1 MLALACAALAAL
13 QQPVAAVATPAP
25 IRAWLITRPLPTD
38 TGAARVTR
46 DYLGGETA
54 AFPDSDA
61 TWHPVAADAAGLVD
75 LNAVP
80 GGGANHAAVYA
91 FTYLQSPRD
100 ETRTLILTSDDDV
113 EAWLNGQLVH
123 RHITSRGVDVER
135 DSVTVRLAN
144 GWNTLL
150 LKVVNRQGG
159 FGYGAWFEG
168 PAAATT
174 IHRPPDARVAALP
187 AATVTLGALRL
198 TAPFTWS
205 GDQLRTT
212 AAVSVTA
219 WGAGAPT
226 AAALRIA
233 LGNDTVARGTADSL
247 VPGRPRAVTLPVS
260 LAMLGRLGTS
270 DAAQIVAA
278 WPKGRVTSAGAAEAA
293 ATLMLL
299 GGRLALEWQLADS
312 ILTAHVT
319 VPAALAG
326 LAVDL
331 IPAELGAAA
340 HYSVNGTTRTWVAGT
355 VALCDPCALGDTL
368 AIRIVRPA
376 GHELW
381 DLPRARARNRTYADV
396 ARNVAL
402 LPALGDSSGR
412 VPPPDARAWLA
423 AVLQPDKRSYQ
434 ALVARYDSLL
444 APMAAAVRPDT
455 IHLVGNSHIDAAWLW
470 PYSETWGVVEKTW
483 RTELKIQQKFPG
495 ATFAAS
501 AAQYYRW
508 LDTRAPGLV
517 DSIRAVADAGTW
529 SFVGGW
535 WLEADQNIPSGES
548 LVRQGLYGQR
558 YFQRMFGRRSKIAWT
573 PDSFGYPWTMPQ
585 IWRGVGMTT
594 FVTQKIRWNDSTEF
608 PYDAFVWQ
616 GRDGTRVFSYNPWG
630 YDHDLDGAR
639 LAQEMRTDN
648 ARTDSAHQM
657 LVLYG
662 VGDHGGGPTIE
673 MLERRDDLRRLP
685 AYPVLTDDTPERAL
699 QSVRAAHP
707 DAAWPVWPDELY
719 LEIHRGTYTTQS
731 WMKRRNRRSEELLG
745 TTEML
750 AALDTAPYP
759 RRDLELAWHQVLFN
773 QFHDLLPGSGIH
785 RIYVDAMRT
794 YDSAQTASATIR
806 DAAFARLRGQID
818 TRGEGVPVVVFNPS
832 SWVRS
837 SYASLAL
844 DGALARLKGER
855 LLRAV
860 DAAKRATLAE
870 ADGDTLRFLAREV
883 PPLGFKV
890 FWIRTGSASEGTLTS
905 GPAHLENDFL
915 AIDVDTSTGQ
925 IVRLYDKR
933 AKRDAIAPGGR
944 GNALQLFGD
953 QPRNWDAWDIGYTGE
968 HWGLDSV
975 RRVRRG
981 SDDMSAWIEF
991 DKPWNGTHV
1000 VQRLILRRDEPLLVV
1015 DNQVDWHETH
1025 RLLKVAFDWNVTA
1038 DSATYEIAYGA
1049 IGQPTAPRTQA
1060 ERAKYEHA
1068 GHRWADLSEAT
1079 FGVSLLND
1087 SKYGWDTRGHT
1098 MRLSLLR
1105 APLWP
1110 DSLADRG
1117 PQHFQY
1123 AVYPH
1128 AGDWRSAQTER
1139 RGQEF
1144 NWPLIAAAEPS
1155 HDGVYGHSWSFAT
1168 VAADNVYVTAV
1179 KRAEDSDAWVLR
1191 LVEWHGRPATT
1202 TVVFGRRIGR
1212 ARLANLLEDPAAAVP
1227 VARDGR
1233 TVTVTLKPWE
1243 IVTLLV
1249 EEAR

>member
-13 QQPVAAVATPAP
+13 QQPVPAIATPAP

-46 DYLGGETA
+46 DYLGGETT

-61 TWHPVAADAAGLVD
+61 AWRPVVAGPDGLVD
-75 LNAVP
+75 LNTVL
-80 GGGANHAAVYA
+80 GGVTNHTAVYA
-91 FTYLQSPRD
+91 FAYVRSPRD

-113 EAWLNGQLVH
+113 EAWLNGQLIH

-135 DSVTVRLAN
+135 DSVTVRLAG
-144 GWNTLL
+144 GWNALL

-159 FGYGAWFEG
+159 FGYGAWLDG
-168 PAAATT
+168 LAPATANR
-174 IHRPPDARVAALP
+174 RPPDAQPGTLP
-187 AATVTLGALRL
+187 AATITLGALRL

-212 AAVSVTA
+212 GAISVAA
-219 WGAGAPT
+219 WGAGVPS
-226 AAALRIA
+226 AAAVRVVLN
-233 LGNDTVARGTADSL
+233 GDTVARGNADSL
-247 VPGRPRAVTLPVS
+247 VPGQPRAVVLPFS
-260 LAMLGRLGTS
+260 LATLGRLGTS
-270 DAAQIVAA
+270 DAAQLVAV
-278 WPKGRVTSAGAAEAA
+278 WPKARVTSGGAADA
-293 ATLMLL
+293 ATTLTLL
-299 GGRLALEWQLADS
+299 GGRLALDWQVSDTVLV
-312 ILTAHVT
+312 AHVT
-319 VPAALAG
+319 VPPALAG
-326 LAVDL
+326 LTLDL
-331 IPAELGAAA
+331 IPAELGPAAR
-340 HYSVNGTTRTWVAGT
+340 YSVNGAARAWAAGT
-355 VALCDPCALGDTL
+355 VALCEPCGAGDTL
-368 AIRIVRPA
+368 AIRIGRPA
-376 GHELW
+376 GHQLW
-381 DLPRARARNRTYADV
+381 DLPRARVRDRTYADV

-412 VPPPDARAWLA
+412 VALPDPRVWLA
-423 AVLQPDKRSYQ
+423 ATLQADKRVYRV
-434 ALVARYDSLL
+434 LVARYDSLL
-444 APMAAAVRPDT
+444 APLVARVRADT

-470 PYSETWGVVEKTW
+470 PYAETWGVVENTW

-501 AAQYYRW
+501 SAQYYRW

-517 DSIRAVADAGTW
+517 DSIRAAANAGTW
-529 SFVGGW
+529 SVVGGW
-535 WLEADQNIPSGES
+535 WLEADQNIPGGES

-558 YFQRMFGRRSKIAWT
+558 YFQRTLGRRSKIAWT
-573 PDSFGYPWTMPQ
+573 PDSFGYPWSMPQ
-585 IWRGVGMTT
+585 IWRGLGMTT

-630 YDHDLDGAR
+630 YDHDLDGSR
-639 LAQEMRTDN
+639 LAQEMRSDN

-662 VGDHGGGPTIE
+662 VGDHGGGPTID
-673 MLERRDDLRRLP
+673 MLDRRDDLRRLP
-685 AYPVLTDDTPERAL
+685 AYPVLIDDTPERAL
-699 QSVRAAHP
+699 QTVRAAHP
-707 DAAWPVWPDELY
+707 DAAWPVWSDELY
-719 LEIHRGTYTTQS
+719 LEYHRGTYTTQS

-745 TTEML
+745 TAEML

-759 RRDLELAWHQVLFN
+759 RRDLEQAWHQVLFN

-785 RIYVDAMRT
+785 RVYLDAMRT
-794 YDSAQTASATIR
+794 YDSAQTVAAAVR
-806 DAAFARLRGQID
+806 DAAFARLRAQVD
-818 TRGEGVPVVVFNPS
+818 TRGEGVPIVVFNPS

-837 SYASLAL
+837 SYAAVLLDSAFASLKNS
-844 DGALARLKGER
+844 RF
-855 LLRAV
+855 LRAV

-870 ADGDTLRFLAREV
+870 VDGDTLRFLAREV
-883 PPLGFKV
+883 PSLGFKV
-890 FWIRTGSASEGTLTS
+890 FWIRTGSGSEGTLTS

-915 AIDVDTSTGQ
+915 AVDVDTTTGQ
-925 IVRLYDKR
+925 ITRLYDKR
-933 AKRDAIAPGGR
+933 AKRDALAPGGR

-953 QPRNWDAWDIGYTGE
+953 QPRQWDAWDIGYTGE
-968 HWGLDSV
+968 RWPLDSV

-981 SDDMSAWIEF
+981 SDEMSTWIEVE
-991 DKPWNGTHV
+991 KPWNGTRI

-1015 DNQVDWHETH
+1015 DNAIDWHETH

-1068 GHRWADLSEAT
+1068 GHRWADLSGPD

-1117 PQHFQY
+1117 PQRFQF

-1128 AGDWRSAQTER
+1128 TGDWRAALTER

-1144 NWPLIAAAEPS
+1144 NWPLLAAPEPG
-1155 HDGVYGHSWSFAT
+1155 HGGVYGHSWSFAT
-1168 VAADNVYVTAV
+1168 VAAENVYVTAL

-1202 TVVFGRRIGR
+1202 TLAFGRRI
-1212 ARLANLLEDPAAAVP
+1212 ARVRIANLLEDPAAALP

-1233 TVTVTLKPWE
+1233 TVTLTLRPWE
-1243 IVTLLV
+1243 ILTLLV